1 MAVVARVRTVAVT
14 KLRDQVLLDGIL
26 NGANRDFL
34 IPDGEKAVHNSNS
47 GVKIKAYHNTR
58 RLQETEFEVVESGG
72 LGTGF
77 DTVRLT
83 AFAPLEN
90 SSVFADFVAA

>member
-1 MAVVARVRTVAVT
+1 MAVVVRVRAPATA
-14 KLRDQVLLDGIL
+14 KFRDQVLLDGPL
-26 NGANRDFL
+26 NGDNRDYL
-34 IPDGEKAVHNSNS
+34 IPGGEKAVHNMDN
-47 GVKIKAYHNTR
+47 GFKIKAYHNTR
-58 RLQETEFEVVESGG
+58 RLQETEFVVLESGG

>member
-1 MAVVARVRTVAVT
+1 MAVVSRVRISSRF
-14 KLRDQVLLDGIL
+14 RDQVLLEGVLDGS
-26 NGANRDFL
+26 NRDFL
-34 IPDGEKAVHNSNS
+34 IPGGEKAVHNPS
-47 GVKIKAYHNTR
+47 GGLKIKAYHNTR
-58 RLQETEFEVVESGG
+58 RLQESEFEVVESGG

-83 AFAPLEN
+83 AFSPPET